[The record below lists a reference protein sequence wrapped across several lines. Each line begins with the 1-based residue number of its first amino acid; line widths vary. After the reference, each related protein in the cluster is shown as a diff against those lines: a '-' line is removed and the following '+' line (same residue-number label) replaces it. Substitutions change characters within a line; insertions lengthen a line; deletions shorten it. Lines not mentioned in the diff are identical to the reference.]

1 MAKRLSTFPGDH
13 NGRRQYPWDE
23 WADGSAWEIRQGK
36 DYDVPTENMR
46 VNLHLTADAL
56 GFKARTKKVQEGA
69 GLIFQ
74 FVPSEEGKILASRQ
88 KQDPDGTA
96 RALQELYADACE
108 IYERARAEVQIERK
122 DGRLQRYAPIRFKR
136 QVDTAYENGRLPQA
150 VARITKKRTLGFGHL
165 AKAGRRDL
173 MLETLVADPKR
184 QYHEL
189 FSPATV
195 RIAKERLAELG

>member
-1 MAKRLSTFPGDH
+1 MAKRLTAFPWDQS
-13 NGRRQYPWDE
+13 GRRRYPWDE
-23 WADGSAWEIRQGK
+23 WADGGVWEIRQGK

-46 VNLHLTADAL
+46 VNLHLKADAL
-56 GFKARTKKVQEGA
+56 GSKARTKKVQGGT

-74 FVPSEEGKILASRQ
+74 FVDSEEGKILASRR
-88 KQDPDGTA
+88 KQDPDRTA

-108 IYERARAEVQIERK
+108 IYERARAEVRIERK
-122 DGRLQRYAPIRFKR
+122 DGRFQRYAAIRFKR
-136 QVDTAYENGRLPQA
+136 QIDSANEQGKLPQA

-173 MLETLVADPKR
+173 MLETLVVDPKR

-189 FSPATV
+189 FSPTTV
-195 RIAKERLAELG
+195 RIAQERLAELK